1 MMHVTKYLLMLATLA
16 ATLLVFSM
24 TASAEPVAPTLMER
38 AQQVFDPI
46 PDSAPQPDG
55 DFYFE
60 EKVDLGMRLFFD
72 PRLSQDR
79 NVSCHSCHNIS
90 LGGAD
95 GLPASIGHNGRKG
108 LRNSPTVFN
117 SVFQIAQFWDG
128 RARTL
133 FEQAAGPMTGEL
145 EMATSDPLVCH
156 LLSTVPG
163 YVVLFENAFPD
174 RDSPLC
180 FTTIREAIAAFES
193 TLITPNA
200 PFDLF
205 LKGNS
210 ESLTG
215 NQKDGLNL
223 FFETGC
229 SSCHMGLNIGGNG
242 YYKFGV
248 KNAPAEKYRPLNDH
262 GRREIINTVTE
273 DYVFKSASL
282 RNVALTAPY
291 FHSGS
296 AWLLTEAI
304 TVMADTQLDKPLTPE
319 QQRLIADFL
328 QSLTGQQP
336 QITLPPLPVL
346 GHISPQL
353 KE

>member
-1 MMHVTKYLLMLATLA
+1 MMHATKCIFALVTMLLA
-16 ATLLVFSM
+16 FSLS
-24 TASAEPVAPTLMER
+24 ASAEPVEQTLMAR

-46 PDSAPQPDG
+46 PESVPPPEG

-60 EKVDLGMRLFFD
+60 EKVELGLRLFFD

-95 GLPASIGHNGRKG
+95 GLPASIGHGGRTG

-163 YVVLFENAFPD
+163 YVELFENAFPD
-174 RDSPLC
+174 RDNPLC

-210 ESLTG
+210 VSITAD
-215 NQKDGLNL
+215 QKKGLGL
-223 FFETGC
+223 FFDTGC
-229 SSCHMGLNIGGNG
+229 SSCHMGLTVGGNG

-248 KNAPAEKYRPLNDH
+248 KKAPAAKHRPSNDH
-262 GRREIINTVTE
+262 GRRAIINTVQE

-282 RNVALTAPY
+282 RNVVLTAPY

-304 TVMADTQLDKPLTPE
+304 TVMADTQLDKALTPE

-336 QITLPPLPVL
+336 QIILPPLPVL
-346 GHISPQL
+346 GPISPQL
-353 KE
+353 NEK